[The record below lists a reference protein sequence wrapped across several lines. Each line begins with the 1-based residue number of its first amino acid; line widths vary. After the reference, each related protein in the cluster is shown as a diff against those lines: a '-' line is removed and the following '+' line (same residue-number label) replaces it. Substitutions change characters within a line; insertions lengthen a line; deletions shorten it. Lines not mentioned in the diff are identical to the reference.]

1 MLDRRFVDI
10 NLFVNKIANAP
21 DDNPTAGTQYIVGST
36 PTGAFEGAT
45 ANYIARY
52 DGTAWKFTPP
62 KVGSFEI
69 LNVETGEFLNFN
81 GTAWTAVTSLSG
93 TSGED
98 KEINVVDDL
107 ILGLENSTKHFELPA
122 GRKHNLMPILYWA
135 PGTYNNSYNLSNFSN
150 CDIVYEGEIQLYSA
164 VALTTNVT
172 NKKYAS
178 CLDGK
183 IYQVSDAD
191 VEDSLIQTD
200 IENGAFIFN
209 RTNNTLYI
217 YDGTNKEFIKV
228 IGKTFYTIDGF
239 VDWVDD
245 HSSSFPEDFDV
256 VGTKVYW
263 IGGSAG
269 PTEITEITGKD
280 NWNANVWS
288 DVIYFSDG
296 LDEQDPP
303 IYYASI
309 RSTFCNYAGI
319 YQPFAS
325 ADSDYA
331 SSLCIRLYDGDL
343 LLNKEDNCIYVYDE
357 NARQFVKIKEAPSA
371 SGGTYTPVAPVL
383 AIVPTGTTLPATAAE
398 GDKFLKTDDAKLY
411 TATAVNT
418 WNAGVTTANGDRYA
432 SSTDHKI
439 YQSDGTAVSASDI
452 ALGDIFLNKADN
464 IIYSYDGTNFISSV
478 EGFSYSPLAPVL
490 NIVATGT
497 TLPATAT
504 RGDKFLNTNNAKL
517 YTATGNNLWNS
528 GSATANGARYAS
540 STDFKIY
547 ESNGTTVT
555 ASDIALGEMFL
566 NKADNTAYS
575 FDGSAY
581 INIGVTAQSAIE
593 THTLTAE
600 DVTGKSF
607 ELTHSIKTGKENEV
621 LLSLGGMLL
630 TAGTD
635 FIALENIIS
644 WNGKEL
650 DNFGLHAGDVFTIQ
664 YLY

>member
-1 MLDRRFVDI
+1 MFRMLDRRFIDV

-69 LNVETGEFLNFN
+69 LNVDTGEFLNFN

-93 TSGED
+93 ESGENGGL
-98 KEINVVDDL
+98 KVVDG
-107 ILGLENSTKHFELPA
+107 IVYGMENSSNILTVSKYTDLGGYPVIAWYRDEYELCYIA
-122 GRKHNLMPILYWA
+122 NI
-135 PGTYNNSYNLSNFSN
+135 NNSRIGTHYSVKDYYDTTGKTYAAF
-150 CDIVYEGEIQLYSA
+150 GE
-164 VALTTNVT
+164 
-172 NKKYAS
+172 
-178 CLDGK
+178 GK
-183 IYQVSDAD
+183 IYKIIDWQDQSKITSEVMPDNSIFFNKAD
-191 VEDSLIQTD
+191 NSLYVYSETLHKVIRINGNATYTVDD
-200 IENGAFIFN
+200 ILDYVFTGAYSLPAKYNVKGAKI
-209 RTNNTLYI
+209 LAI
-217 YDGTNKEFIKV
+217 YDSSLTVFQYLSKDGNSGNGDDEVSIDSKD
-228 IGKTFYTIDGF
+228 IGKLF
-239 VDWVDD
+239 V
-245 HSSSFPEDFDV
+245 
-256 VGTKVYW
+256 
-263 IGGSAG
+263 SA
-269 PTEITEITGKD
+269 
-280 NWNANVWS
+280 NNV
-288 DVIYFSDG
+288 FSDTANLFTIVRTEYNVAELSTIFDG
-296 LDEQDPP
+296 DT
-303 IYYASI
+303 IYNKADGCTYVYS
-309 RSTFCNYAGI
+309 
-319 YQPFAS
+319 AS
-325 ADSDYA
+325 AKA
-331 SSLCIRLYDGDL
+331 
-343 LLNKEDNCIYVYDE
+343 
-357 NARQFVKIKEAPSA
+357 FVKISEPST
-371 SGGTYTPVAPVL
+371 SGGTYNPVAPVL
-383 AIVPTGTTLPATAAE
+383 AIIPTGTTLPATAAE

-411 TATAVNT
+411 TATAANT
-418 WNAGVTTANGDRYA
+418 WDAGVATSNGDRYA

-439 YQSDGTAVSASDI
+439 YQSDGTTISASDI
-452 ALGDIFLNKADN
+452 ALGDIFLNKGDN

-517 YTATGNNLWNS
+517 YTATGTNLWNS
-528 GSATANGARYAS
+528 GTNTANGARYAS

-593 THTLTAE
+593 THTLTDD

-607 ELTHSIKTGKENEV
+607 ELQHSIKTGKENEV
-621 LLSLGGMLL
+621 LLSLSGMLL

-650 DNFGLHAGDVFTIQ
+650 DNFGLCSGDIFTVQ